1 MKKYLSIILFVFSFL
16 FAANIIAQEV
26 DIVPYLKMIEQGK
39 IEEVKAKLLD
49 LKTDYPKSSNL
60 IFLEGVLTENGQDA
74 VVLYQTL
81 IDKYPKSAYADAAIY
96 RLYSYYFALGLYN
109 TADKNLNKLKKDYP
123 ESPYIKMAAAN
134 VVKDVV
140 EETNEQ
146 TNTTPVEN
154 IDVEKQFVYTI
165 QAGAFTSVANA
176 ASLKKEIENAGMV
189 SFIKEKNVAGTVFN
203 VVFIGKYETKKEA
216 EDFLPLADARFG
228 IAGRV
233 VEIDK

>member
-1 MKKYLSIILFVFSFL
+1 MKKYFPILLFVFSFL
-16 FAANIIAQEV
+16 LATNIVAQEV

-39 IEEVKAKLLD
+39 IEEVKTKLLD

-74 VVLYQTL
+74 VVLYQSL
-81 IDKYPKSAYADAAIY
+81 VDKYPKSAYADAAIY

-109 TADKNLNKLKKDYP
+109 TADKNLNRLKKDYP

-134 VVKDVV
+134 VVNNDV
-140 EETNEQ
+140 EETNGQ

-154 IDVEKQFVYTI
+154 NDVEKQFGFTI
-165 QAGAFTSVANA
+165 QAGAFTSAPNA

-189 SFIKEKNVAGTVFN
+189 SFIKEKSVAGTVFN
-203 VVFIGKYETKKEA
+203 VVYIGKYETKKEA
-216 EDFLPLADARFG
+216 EDFLPLANSRFG
-228 IAGRV
+228 INGRV
-233 VEIDK
+233 VEIE